1 MSFTYQTG
9 TAPFGPGG
17 AKTTVDF
24 AAFNLTKPSLARLVS
39 VDDKIQLEIEFKA
52 SRRGQ

>member
-1 MSFTYQTG
+1 MKRAQPTLVV
-9 TAPFGPGG
+9 AIVPN
-17 AKTTVDF
+17 F

-39 VDDKIQLEIEFKA
+39 VEDKIHLEIEFRT